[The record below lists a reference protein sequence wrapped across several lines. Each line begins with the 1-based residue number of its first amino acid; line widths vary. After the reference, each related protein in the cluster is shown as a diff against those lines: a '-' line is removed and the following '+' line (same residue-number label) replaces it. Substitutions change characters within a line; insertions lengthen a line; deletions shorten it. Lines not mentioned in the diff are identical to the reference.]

1 MTWCIPAS
9 SSPPERPGLVLLLDS
24 PEKESLAA
32 MIGTGCEEEGIPI
45 VWDSV
50 PSCEGHPAHA
60 ASMRSRLD
68 IGIAVKGE
76 TASIGVSNLPGRA
89 WIEMDVHDDR
99 LWRWLG
105 QAAARMVK
113 GQPLPPL
120 PGTKSSSSKRN
131 DPSPPPRENDSPLP
145 DVGLLPMDAPYME
158 ERNGRCNENIDADID
173 ERERFIRDVVRK
185 VLELIRESGEQDD

>member
-45 VWDSV
+45 VWDFV

-113 GQPLPPL
+113 GQPLPPPPRDEKL
-120 PGTKSSSSKRN
+120 FVEEERSFASTSGERFTAAGRRSSADGRAVHGGTKWAVQRKHRRRYRREGAFYPGRRAEGFGVNQRKR
-131 DPSPPPRENDSPLP
+131 
-145 DVGLLPMDAPYME
+145 
-158 ERNGRCNENIDADID
+158 
-173 ERERFIRDVVRK
+173 
-185 VLELIRESGEQDD
+185 